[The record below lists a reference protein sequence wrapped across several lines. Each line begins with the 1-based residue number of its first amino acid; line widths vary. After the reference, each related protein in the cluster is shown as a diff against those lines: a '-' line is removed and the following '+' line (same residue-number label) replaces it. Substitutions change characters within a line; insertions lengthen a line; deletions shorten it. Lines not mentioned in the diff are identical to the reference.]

1 MTKIKLIIFALIVG
15 LLFLTGW
22 VSRGWYADSKNADD
36 RIAAAE
42 SKIEKQAEQH
52 AITQRVVTEYVDRI
66 VYVKGKTNEVVKEI
80 PVYIPADSMLPG
92 GFRLLHDAA
101 VRSEFPESARSAD
114 ASPVNTQDVART
126 VAENYGTCNEFREQL
141 VSLQDWVRRQQGL
154 NKEKVKR

>member
-1 MTKIKLIIFALIVG
+1 MTKIKLISLGLVALA
-15 LLFLTGW
+15 LFLAGW
-22 VSRGWYADSKNADD
+22 FSHGWHAGSKTADD

-42 SKIEKQAEQH
+42 AKAVRQSEQH
-52 AITQRVVTEYVDRI
+52 AVTDHVVTEYVDRI
-66 VYVKGKTNEVVKEI
+66 IYVKGKTNEVVKEI

-101 VRSEFPESARSAD
+101 VRSDFPESARSAD

-126 VAENYGTCNEFREQL
+126 VTENYGACNEFREQL